1 MNKFVFIVGMVFAS
15 SAFAADVPLPPKRS
29 ANLTVQPPAYGAAIQ
44 NGQVVVRAPLGSDM
58 QVDVDGADLDIT
70 VTGKNKS
77 GFEKILP
84 WNWKIWK

>member
-1 MNKFVFIVGMVFAS
+1 MKNIVFAIAMMFAG

-29 ANLTVQPPAYGAAIQ
+29 ANLSVQPPAYGAAIQ
-44 NGQVVVRAPLGSDM
+44 NGQVVVRAPLGADM

-77 GFEKILP
+77 AFEKILP